1 LDAVKP
7 NYFILSHS
15 KGAEAIKNIQGRS
28 PTPISLLF
36 LNHRIKMLFFLVFLR
51 VKVRFKNIFNIKK
64 IKFIFFFVILMW

>member
-15 KGAEAIKNIQGRS
+15 KGAKAIKNIQSRY

-36 LNHRIKMLFFLVFLR
+36 FMNHRIKMLFFLVFLR
-51 VKVRFKNIFNIKK
+51 VKIRFKNIFSIKK
-64 IKFIFFFVILMW
+64 LNLYFFVILTW